1 MIERWQIYAVPLGSL
16 APGRVVRVPFQTDN
30 DAPFI
35 LRGRS
40 IGIQESTATPNTN
53 SQGFVGQI
61 ATRFSDASEHWNSN
75 EVVPSFI
82 DMPNGGAGAPGQVY
96 PEKAYPAGSIILT
109 DVVNTGAE
117 DPANPVI
124 ATAYYHGVKVY
135 PDGNYGATY
144 PPVSQPK
151 AYTMTL
157 PGPGRTLTIQATDT
171 IREYPLQVPA
181 DFDYAFR
188 AGVLAYTS
196 TAEREP
202 GVFRNLTCMVK
213 DNRMRPYM
221 NAPCHVY
228 HVFGIPGSQGTPTT
242 ANFCEGAFSPGL
254 FVPELYVPANQ
265 YLFFDFFRADGAL
278 GLGATTIQIVFSGSK
293 VVRG

>member
-16 APGRVVRVPFQTDN
+16 VPGQLVRVPFQIDN

-40 IGIQESTATPNTN
+40 LGIVESTASPNTN
-53 SQGFVGQI
+53 SQLYVSQI
-61 ATRFSDASEHWNSN
+61 STRFCDSAERWNSN
-75 EVVPSFI
+75 EVVPSFV
-82 DMPNGGAGAPGQVY
+82 DMPGGGAGAPGQVY
-96 PEKAYPAGSIILT
+96 PQKPYPAGAIIQT
-109 DVVNTGAE
+109 DVLNTGS
-117 DPANPVI
+117 ANPDFPVT
-124 ATAYYHGVKVY
+124 ATLYYHGVKIY

-151 AYTMTL
+151 AYALTL
-157 PGPGRTLTIQATDT
+157 PGPGRTLTIQVTDT

-188 AGVLAYTS
+188 GGVLGYNNTS
-196 TAEREP
+196 NHTPE
-202 GVFRNLTCMVK
+202 FRNLTCMVK

-242 ANFCEGAFSPGL
+242 INPLNGSFAPGL

-265 YLFFDFFRADGAL
+265 YLFFDFFRADAGL
-278 GLGATTIQIVFSGSK
+278 GLRSCTIQIVFSGSK